1 MKVTIRNDRVQP
13 VPFNITD
20 RPVEVKTTS
29 LSAAPDTIPPVS
41 TLSLHLQEGDVIV
54 LQQEGG
60 ITVERGET
68 NG

>member
-1 MKVTIRNDRVQP
+1 MKVTIRNDRAQP

-29 LSAAPDTIPPVS
+29 LSAAPDTVPAMS
-41 TLSLHLQEGDVIV
+41 TLSFHVQEGDVIV